1 MKKNF
6 LHIVAVA
13 LTLLTLFSFALIA
26 NAENASED
34 EITVLFT
41 NDLHSHLLPSVN
53 ENGKG
58 EYGGYA
64 RLMTLIRKQKEID
77 PNAILVDGGDF
88 SMGSLFQTAYATSAI
103 ELRMM
108 GAMGFDVTTFGNHE
122 YDYLQSGLKSMLRA
136 AVASGDPLPS
146 IVCSNYLPPVE
157 GQEGYDVSMWNA
169 LNNYGV
175 KDYILMERGGVY
187 YAIFGILGLDSNDCA
202 PNSGMILEDPIAAAA
217 RTVEAAVNECKEK
230 YNTEPIVICL
240 SHSGT
245 DDGEGEDYELAKAV
259 DGIDVIVSAH
269 THTKLSE
276 AIQVNDTIIVSAED
290 YGRYLGVLKMT
301 RDGKLKSYELIAV
314 DENVEEDPEIAAMVE
329 NYKTAVEEDYLSK
342 YGFTFD
348 QVLVNN
354 PYVFD
359 TVGQVY
365 ATQHESTLGN
375 LFSDAYKSAVEKI
388 TGKKVDVAL
397 TAAGVV
403 RATMPIGNITVSD
416 VFNAASLGVGT
427 EGELIS
433 VYLTGKDLK
442 NAIELDA
449 SIQPLMS
456 SAQLFMSGVEYSFNT
471 NRIIFNKVDYAM
483 LRNGNGMLSEIK
495 DNELYHVV
503 AGMYM
508 GQMLGSV
515 KETSFGLLSI
525 TPRDKN
531 GDPIATEDLV
541 KHVVKDENGN
551 PVKEWYAI
559 ATYLNEMGGEMDS
572 YYEKADGRKVV
583 YSSWKLT
590 DLIRN
595 ANIFTYIVLAL
606 IFIVLLLIMKLIQ
619 VIYRKK
625 SKNKGPQKG
634 STKKSSA
641 KKSNSSKSNSSK
653 SSANKSTANKTASP
667 VKNNSSAKTE
677 TPAKTGASSK
687 SNTSTKSSGTQKSS
701 TSSKKGSSKKSSSSA
716 KTASS
721 QKRTKSSS
729 GNTAKKTSSAGKTSQ
744 SAPKKTTK
752 K

>member
-6 LHIVAVA
+6 FRIVAVA
-13 LTLLTLFSFALIA
+13 LTLLTISSFALIA
-26 NAENASED
+26 NAENTSED

-108 GAMGFDVTTFGNHE
+108 GAMGFDATTFGNHE

-146 IVCSNYLPPVE
+146 LVCANYLPPKE
-157 GQEGYDVSMWNA
+157 GQEGYDLSMWNA
-169 LNNYGV
+169 LNDYGV

-202 PNSGMILEDPIAAAA
+202 PNSGMILEDPVTAAA

-259 DGIDVIVSAH
+259 NGIDVIVSAH
-269 THTKLSE
+269 THTKLYE
-276 AIQVNDTIIVSAED
+276 PIQVNDTIIVSAED

-301 RDGKLKSYELIAV
+301 RDGKLKSYKLISV
-314 DENVEEDPEIAAMVE
+314 DETVEEDPTIAAMVE

-348 QVLVNN
+348 QILVNN

-375 LFSDAYKSAVEKI
+375 LFSDAYKSAVEKA
-388 TGKKVDVAL
+388 TGQKVHVAL

-427 EGELIS
+427 EGELVS

-471 NRIIFNKVDYAM
+471 NRMIFNKVDYAM
-483 LRNGNGMLSEIK
+483 LRNGDGTLAEIK

-551 PVKEWYAI
+551 PIKEWYAI

-572 YYEKADGRKVV
+572 RYEKTDGRKVV
-583 YSSWKLT
+583 YSSLKPS
-590 DLIRN
+590 DLLRN
-595 ANIFTYIVLAL
+595 ANIFTYVVLAL
-606 IFIVLLLIMKLIQ
+606 IFIVLLLILKLIQ
-619 VIYRKK
+619 VARRKK
-625 SKNKGPQKG
+625 GKKKG
-634 STKKSSA
+634 SKKKRTKKSSSSATTNSSSTTGSSSKSNTKSSSA
-641 KKSNSSKSNSSK
+641 KKSN
-653 SSANKSTANKTASP
+653 
-667 VKNNSSAKTE
+667 
-677 TPAKTGASSK
+677 
-687 SNTSTKSSGTQKSS
+687 GTQKSS
-701 TSSKKGSSKKSSSSA
+701 SATKSNASGKTGSSKKSGSSS
-716 KTASS
+716 KSSTS
-721 QKRTKSSS
+721 QKSGKSS
-729 GNTAKKTSSAGKTSQ
+729 GGTTAKKTSSGGKTSQ
-744 SAPKKTTK
+744 SKTKKTTK